1 MAATLGLHLI
11 FDMQPGSTEF
21 RKDFTVRAILNAPPQ
36 PVSAS
41 TNSGKAQASVIL
53 RMSISTSSMVL
64 MPKSGI
70 PRELAATPPPD
81 KYRALNPQAAAIL
94 ADNALMAPTTCKGRS
109 AATAARN
116 RAPGEALGAAVIR
129 APPPESAPR

>member
-1 MAATLGLHLI
+1 M
-11 FDMQPGSTEF
+11 
-21 RKDFTVRAILNAPPQ
+21 KDFTVREILNAPPH

-41 TNSGKAQASVIL
+41 TSSGSGQASVIL
-53 RMSISTSSMVL
+53 RMSVSTSSMVL
-64 MPKSGI
+64 IPKSGT

-94 ADNALMAPTTCKGRS
+94 AVNALIAPTTCKGRS

-116 RAPGEALGAAVIR
+116 RAPGDPLIKDVIR
-129 APPPESAPR
+129 APPPESAPP